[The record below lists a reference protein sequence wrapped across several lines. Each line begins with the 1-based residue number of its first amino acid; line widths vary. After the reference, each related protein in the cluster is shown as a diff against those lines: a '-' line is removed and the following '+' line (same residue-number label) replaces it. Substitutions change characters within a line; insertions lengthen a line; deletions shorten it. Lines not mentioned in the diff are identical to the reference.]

1 MDIVE
6 RLRHEDCCDAVYCNC
21 DESADEIERL
31 REENKLLFDL
41 FHEAVTLPQGECP
54 RPLTAGDGMFNP
66 LHHAVKNMRCK

>member
-31 REENKLLFDL
+31 RKALKQFCDSYQPHLSPERCQHCSEAYWEARTALKEEK
-41 FHEAVTLPQGECP
+41 
-54 RPLTAGDGMFNP
+54 
-66 LHHAVKNMRCK
+66 